1 MSPSRT
7 RNLIVR
13 RGPVVWIGAA
23 AIPVALAAPLC
34 IVCLAA
40 SGCSEDAA
48 APQAPLPPAPVSVAR
63 AVRKDLPFEV
73 HGFGYVEALSTVR
86 VKPQVEGIIVEV
98 AFREGQEVA
107 KGDLLVRL
115 DPRLFEAELKKAEGN
130 LARDIA
136 RAEQARAE
144 AERMER
150 LYRDNLNS
158 KEEYDL
164 ALSNAKAQEAAVQ
177 ADAAA
182 VDYAKLQVEYT
193 AIRSPVKGFAGAR
206 AADVGNVVKANETT
220 LVTILEVEPVHVV
233 FSVAER
239 HLPSIRNS
247 MAGGELKVLV
257 RPEAA
262 VGRPSAAQ
270 PPSPAQPSAS
280 PTEASRISPAGA
292 GLGSAAPAAAE
303 VGLADAAGS
312 RGGSAWLEGKLFFID
327 NAVDRTT
334 GMIRLEAVF
343 PNQDRQ
349 LWPGQ
354 YVAVSMTLETLR
366 DRVVVP
372 SRAVLVSQQ
381 GKFVFTVDATKST
394 VAMKPV
400 EEGPSVGDETVI
412 DCGLEAEEIVVTE
425 GQLRLVPGRA
435 VQIVGGPAADG
446 KAGS

>member
-7 RNLIVR
+7 RVVIVR
-13 RGPVVWIGAA
+13 GKPAVWSGAA
-23 AIPVALAAPLC
+23 VIPAASAALLG
-34 IVCLAA
+34 IVCLVAP
-40 SGCSEDAA
+40 GCTEEAT

-63 AVRKDLPFEV
+63 AARKDLPLEV

-115 DPRLFEAELKKAEGN
+115 DPRLFESELKKVEGD

-144 AERMER
+144 AGRMER
-150 LYRDNLNS
+150 LFRDNLNS

-182 VDYAKLQVEYT
+182 VEYAKLQVEYT
-193 AIRSPVKGFAGAR
+193 AIRSPVSGFAGAR
-206 AADVGNVVKANETT
+206 AADVGNVVKANDTT

-239 HLPSIRNS
+239 HLPSIRNN
-247 MAGGELKVLV
+247 MAGGELKVQV

-262 VGRPSAAQ
+262 VGGSSPPQPS
-270 PPSPAQPSAS
+270 SPAQPSSSPSEAS
-280 PTEASRISPAGA
+280 PSSSAGA
-292 GLGSAAPAAAE
+292 GIGTAAAPGAE
-303 VGLADAAGS
+303 VGLADAAG
-312 RGGSAWLEGKLFFID
+312 RRDGGAWLEGKLFFID

-334 GMIRLEAVF
+334 GMIRLEAAF
-343 PNQDRQ
+343 PNEDRQ

-354 YVAVSMTLETLR
+354 YVAVSMTLEILR

-381 GKFVFTVDATKST
+381 GKFVFTVDATKLT
-394 VAMKPV
+394 AAMKSV
-400 EEGPSVGDETVI
+400 EEGPSVGDETII

-435 VQIVGGPAADG
+435 VEIVGGPAADG
-446 KAGS
+446 KAGP